1 MSLNMSGNVC
11 GAEAGSAL
19 ARMLMANTVLTAV
32 ELADNSFSNTAAA
45 VFAEMLSVNT
55 TLLSLDLSGNL
66 ITAEPCKALCR
77 AVRGQAVA
85 HGKPCN
91 TELVLL
97 RNDISPDQ
105 QMDVT
110 NILGKDWKYKKT
122 TAGISCRLRK
132 MPSADKALAALTSK
146 QHAMLE
152 SAFFAFDEDGSGEMD
167 ANELFQASEQ
177 MGLQMKAEEVED
189 MIKVLDTDGSG
200 TIDME
205 EFKSAMAV
213 IIAINKAE
221 EDDDSE
227 DEVEDVQTEE
237 EMITALMLASGVY
250 DPCHVFPEAMKT
262 DERAVQ
268 QGSYAALRTGYRILC
283 HVERNASLSDKHQ
296 QVVRRVLTFLGWDK
310 SMLKRKMPFTAR
322 QLRTALSAV
331 SSITDAPT
339 AVPGSTEEKLEK
351 RLAAVETPE
360 DDVSR
365 LDQAILWLFR
375 GVPLTMDEIER
386 EKD

>member
-1 MSLNMSGNVC
+1 MSLNLSGNVC
-11 GAEAGSAL
+11 GAEAGSAM
-19 ARMLMANTVLTAV
+19 ARMLMVNTVLTAV
-32 ELADNSFSNTAAA
+32 EVADNSFSNTAAS
-45 VFAEMLSVNT
+45 VFTDMLAVNT

-77 AVRGQAVA
+77 AVAQQAVA
-85 HGKPCN
+85 HGKACN

-105 QMDVT
+105 QYNVT
-110 NILGKDWKYKKT
+110 TILGKDWKYKKT
-122 TAGISCRLRK
+122 TAGIACKLRK
-132 MPSADKALAALTSK
+132 MPSAEKALAALSSK

-167 ANELFQASEQ
+167 AQELFQASEQ
-177 MGLQMKAEEVED
+177 MGLQMKAEEVND
-189 MIKVLDTDGSG
+189 MIMVLDTDGSG
-200 TIDME
+200 TIDMD

-213 IIAINKAE
+213 IMAINKAE
-221 EDDDSE
+221 AEDDSD

-237 EMITALMLASGVY
+237 DMIAELMLASGVY
-250 DPCHVFPEAMKT
+250 DPCHVFPEAMKA

-268 QGSYAALRTGYRILC
+268 QASYAALRTGYRILC
-283 HVERNASLSDKHQ
+283 DVERNASLSDKHQ
-296 QVVRRVLTFLGWDK
+296 QVVRRVLAFLGWDK

-339 AVPGSTEEKLEK
+339 AVPGSSEEKLEQ

-365 LDQAILWLFR
+365 LDQAVLWLFR
-375 GVPLTMDEIER
+375 GVPLTMDEIEKER
-386 EKD
+386 D